1 MKKTGK
7 TPLLRRISNL
17 ESKLFC
23 FFTKLICLKLLLF
36 IALCLMLLA
45 APFLLP
51 ALEAEVKAAI
61 NADKIGLD
69 DTLIYTLTFINI
81 NNPAQPDLTHW
92 DDFKTLQTSRSSEF
106 QFSNGAST
114 SSTSFTYYLMP
125 TRTGKLIL
133 PPLNYSHEGREYQ
146 TQALTVEVVK
156 GSLNPRPSPQTNQ
169 HSASVDDFFASP
181 FQNQQPQ
188 TIDSRLQAVISKTNC
203 LKGEQL
209 LFRIL
214 LYTRNRIEAVN
225 MVSSPSFAGFWQ
237 EWFPVPQ
244 SIAAS
249 SENVNGVIYQVYEIR
264 KAALFA
270 NESGTLTIPA
280 LQFELQLVDSG
291 SMFFGAK
298 PVRRSTQSI
307 KINVSNPPPQGT
319 GLPVGQFSFSVS
331 CPQTMA
337 NSNDIVT
344 LQIKINGS
352 GNSKT
357 VIPPTFSNNEFF
369 QVYPARIAQENVYN
383 ALDLAGTVK
392 AEIPVSF
399 NKAGAVTFPALEFK
413 YLDPVSRSIISLR
426 SQPLRIQV
434 SGEKLQQE
442 KSMTLPQSA
451 IVQKGE
457 DIDFIKNGA
466 IHNQANYFYHQ
477 DWYAWVI
484 VFLFAGNLLFLLKIT
499 LWQRYIINSPLL
511 KNRQILGLALR
522 RLDRIKQYEDIAAI
536 LDYYCKEKSGLGF
549 AEINNQ
555 KIGELLRQHHVPA
568 NSIEKFLFIK
578 NQAELAKF
586 SPLKKTQAELKI
598 DLHSLR
604 ALLKDIDKKLK

>member
-7 TPLLRRISNL
+7 
-17 ESKLFC
+17 
-23 FFTKLICLKLLLF
+23 LLF
-36 IALCLMLLA
+36 GTVWILLLA
-45 APFLLP
+45 ATYFLP
-51 ALEAEVKAAI
+51 AVEAEVTAGI
-61 NADKIGLD
+61 NAEKIGID
-69 DTLIYTLTFINI
+69 DTLIYTVTFKNI
-81 NNPAQPDLTHW
+81 NNPSQPDLTHW

-125 TRTGKLIL
+125 VRTGKLTL
-133 PPLNYSHEGREYQ
+133 PPLHYSHEGQDYQ
-146 TQALTVEVVK
+146 TQSFTVEVVK
-156 GSLNPRPSPQTNQ
+156 GSLNPRPVPQTNQ
-169 HSASVDDFFASP
+169 PSPIDDDFFASP
-181 FQNQQPQ
+181 FQNRQPLAV
-188 TIDSRLQAVISKTNC
+188 DARLQAVISKKNC

-280 LQFELQLVDSG
+280 LQFELQLADPA

-298 PVRRSTQSI
+298 PVRRSTQAV
-307 KINVSNPPPQGT
+307 KIIVGEPPAAAA
-319 GLPVGQFSFSVS
+319 GLPVGQFDFSVS
-331 CPQTMA
+331 CKQAGA
-337 NSNDIVT
+337 NSNDIIT
-344 LQIKINGS
+344 LQMKISGS

-357 VIPPTFSNNEFF
+357 IIPPTYQNDETI
-369 QVYPARIAQENVYN
+369 QVYPGKISQENVYN
-383 ALDLAGTVK
+383 PLALTGTVRV
-392 AEIPVSF
+392 EIPVSF
-399 NKAGAVTFPALEFK
+399 NKAGTVTFPSLEFK
-413 YLDPVSRSIISLR
+413 YLDPGTSSIVSLR
-426 SQPLRIQV
+426 SQPLTIQV
-434 SGEKLQQE
+434 SGDKIKQD

-457 DIDFIKNGA
+457 DIDFIKNGS
-466 IHNQANYFYHQ
+466 IHDQSSYLYRQN
-477 DWYAWVI
+477 WYAGVI
-484 VFLFAGNLLFLLKIT
+484 FLLFAINLLFILKIT
-499 LWQRYIINSPLL
+499 IWQRYVIGSPLL
-511 KNRQILGLALR
+511 KNRQILSLTLR
-522 RLDRIKQYEDIAAI
+522 RLAKIQHYEDIAAI

-555 KIGELLRQHHVPA
+555 KISELFRRCLVPLG
-568 NSIEKFLFIK
+568 SVDKFLFIK

-586 SPLKKTQAELKI
+586 SPLKKSSTELKN
-598 DLHSLR
+598 DLQSLQT
-604 ALLKDIDKKLK
+604 LLKEIDKKLK

>member
-1 MKKTGK
+1 MKKTGR
-7 TPLLRRISNL
+7 L
-17 ESKLFC
+17 
-23 FFTKLICLKLLLF
+23 
-36 IALCLMLLA
+36 LLA
-45 APFLLP
+45 ALGILLISIPLVLP
-51 ALEAEVKAAI
+51 ALEAEVRASI

-69 DTLIYTLTFINI
+69 DTLIYTLTFLNI

-106 QFSNGAST
+106 QFSNGATT

-133 PPLNYSHEGREYQ
+133 PPLNYRHEGRDYQ
-146 TQALTVEVVK
+146 TQSFTVEVVK
-156 GSLNPRPSPQTNQ
+156 GSLNPRPSPQANQ
-169 HSASVDDFFASP
+169 RSSSDDDFFASP

-188 TIDSRLQAVISKTNC
+188 AVDTRLQAVISKTSC

-209 LFRIL
+209 LFRVL

-225 MVSSPSFAGFWQ
+225 MISSPSFAGFWQ
-237 EWFPVPQ
+237 EWFPIPQ

-280 LQFELQLVDSG
+280 LQFELQLVDSA

-298 PVRRSTQSI
+298 PVRRSSQAI
-307 KINVSNPPPQGT
+307 KINVMNPPAAAA
-319 GLPVGQFSFSVS
+319 GLPVGQFNFSVS
-331 CPQTMA
+331 CPQAIA

-344 LQIKINGS
+344 LLIKINGS

-357 VIPPTFSNNEFF
+357 VIPPTFSSNEFY
-369 QVYPARIAQENVYN
+369 QVYPAKISQENEYSLP
-383 ALDLAGTVK
+383 ALAGAVK

-399 NKAGAVTFPALEFK
+399 NKAGALTFPSLEFR
-413 YLDPVSRSIISLR
+413 YFNPENRSIVSLR
-426 SQPLRIQV
+426 SQPLHIQV
-434 SGEKLQQE
+434 SGEKRQLD

-457 DIDFIKNGA
+457 DIDFIKSGS
-466 IHNQANYFYHQ
+466 IHDQTSYFYRQ
-477 DWYAWVI
+477 NWYVLVI
-484 VFLFAGNLLFLLKIT
+484 VLLFAMNLFFLLKIS

-511 KNRQILGLALR
+511 KNRQILGLTLR
-522 RLDRIKQYEDIAAI
+522 RLTRIQQYEDIAAI
-536 LDYYCKEKSGLGF
+536 LDFYCKEKSGLGF
-549 AEINNQ
+549 AEISNQ
-555 KIGELLRQHHVPA
+555 KISELMRQRQVPA
-568 NSIEKFLFIK
+568 DRIEKFLFIK

-586 SPLKKTQAELKI
+586 SPLKKTQAELKN
-598 DLHSLR
+598 DLQALR
-604 ALLKDIDKKLK
+604 TLLKDIDKKLK

>member
-7 TPLLRRISNL
+7 TIINTLW
-17 ESKLFC
+17 
-23 FFTKLICLKLLLF
+23 LLLM
-36 IALCLMLLA
+36 AT
-45 APFLLP
+45 PFVLP
-51 ALEAEVKAAI
+51 AIEAEVRAAI

-69 DTLIYTLTFINI
+69 DTLIYTLTFKNI
-81 NNPAQPDLTHW
+81 NNPIQPDLTFW

-133 PPLNYSHEGREYQ
+133 PPIHYSHEGRDYQ
-146 TQALTVEVVK
+146 TQSLTVDVVK

-169 HSASVDDFFASP
+169 PSPSKDDFFASP

-188 TIDSRLQAVISKTNC
+188 AVDARLQAVISKINC

-209 LFRIL
+209 LFRIF

-225 MVSSPSFAGFWQ
+225 MISSPSFAGFWQ

-249 SENVNGVIYQVYEIR
+249 SENVNGLIYQVYEIR

-280 LQFELQLVDSG
+280 LQFELQIVDSA

-298 PVRRSTQSI
+298 PVRRSTQAI
-307 KINVSNPPPQGT
+307 KINVNEPPAAAA
-319 GLPVGQFSFSVS
+319 GLPVGQFSFLVS

-357 VIPPTFSNNEFF
+357 VIPPTFPNNELF
-369 QVYPARIAQENVYN
+369 QVYPAKISQENIYN
-383 ALDLAGTVK
+383 SLDLAGTVK

-413 YLDPVSRSIISLR
+413 YFDPVSRSIISLR
-426 SQPLRIQV
+426 SQPLLIQV
-434 SGEKLQQE
+434 SGEKLKQD

-457 DIDFIKNGA
+457 DIDFIKSGP
-466 IHNQANYFYHQ
+466 IHDQARYFYRQ
-477 DWYAWVI
+477 DWYAGVI
-484 VFLFAGNLLFLLKIT
+484 VLLFAINLLFLLKIT
-499 LWQRYIINSPLL
+499 IWQRYIIGSPLL
-511 KNRQILGLALR
+511 KNRQILSLTLR
-522 RLDRIKQYEDIAAI
+522 RLAPVQHYEDIAAI
-536 LDYYCKEKSGLGF
+536 LDYYCTEKSGLGF

-555 KIGELLRQHHVPA
+555 KIGELLHQRHVPV

-578 NQAELAKF
+578 SQAELAKF
-586 SPLKKTQAELKI
+586 SPLKKTQAELKS
-598 DLHSLR
+598 DLQLLR
-604 ALLKDIDKKLK
+604 TLLKAIDKKLK

>member
-7 TPLLRRISNL
+7 TIFGAVLILL
-17 ESKLFC
+17 
-23 FFTKLICLKLLLF
+23 
-36 IALCLMLLA
+36 MA
-45 APFLLP
+45 APFVLP
-51 ALEAEVKAAI
+51 AIEAEVKAAI

-69 DTLIYTLTFINI
+69 DTLIYTLTFKNI
-81 NNPAQPDLTHW
+81 NNPTQPDLTYW

-125 TRTGKLIL
+125 VRTGKLTL
-133 PPLNYSHEGREYQ
+133 PPIHYSHEGHDYQ
-146 TQALTVEVVK
+146 TQSLTVEVVK

-169 HSASVDDFFASP
+169 PSPSDDDFFASP
-181 FQNQQPQ
+181 FQKQQSQ
-188 TIDSRLQAVISKTNC
+188 KVDARLQAVISKKNC

-280 LQFELQLVDSG
+280 LQFELQLADSS

-298 PVRRSTQSI
+298 PVRRSTQAI
-307 KINVSNPPPQGT
+307 KINASEPPPAAT
-319 GLPVGQFSFSVS
+319 GLPVGQFSFSVN
-331 CPQTMA
+331 CPQTIA

-344 LQIKINGS
+344 LQMKISGS

-357 VIPPTFSNNEFF
+357 IIPPAYQNDENI
-369 QVYPARIAQENVYN
+369 QVYPAKISQENMYN
-383 ALDLAGTVK
+383 SLALAGTVRV
-392 AEIPVSF
+392 EIPISF
-399 NKAGAVTFPALEFK
+399 NKAGTVTFPPLEFK
-413 YLDPVSRSIISLR
+413 YFNPENRSIISLH
-426 SQPLRIQV
+426 SQALSIAV
-434 SGEKLQQE
+434 SGDKMKQD

-457 DIDFIKNGA
+457 DIDFIKSGP
-466 IHNQANYFYHQ
+466 IHDQSSYFYRQ
-477 DWYAWVI
+477 GWYAGII
-484 VFLFAGNLLFLLKIT
+484 VLLFAINLLFLLKIS
-499 LWQRYIINSPLL
+499 LWQRYIINNPLL
-511 KNRQILGLALR
+511 KNRQILGLTLR
-522 RLDRIKQYEDIAAI
+522 RLARIQHYEDIAAI

-549 AEINNQ
+549 AEISNQ
-555 KIGELLRQHHVPA
+555 KISELLRRRHVPV
-568 NSIEKFLFIK
+568 NNVEKFLFIK
-578 NQAELAKF
+578 TQAELAKF
-586 SPLKKTQAELKI
+586 SPLKKTQAELKS
-598 DLHSLR
+598 DMQSLR
-604 ALLKDIDKKLK
+604 TLLKEIDKKLK